1 MKFSQRIKNQFA
13 KLMGKKT
20 IRISFGDNKR
30 SITDANGRVWVF
42 TVCDDG
48 NDTIRAE
55 IAGVQPTEEEA
66 KPFLVAVKLWI
77 IQGCAVARPDVYI
90 KIGGQHGAE

>member
-1 MKFSQRIKNQFA
+1 MNLSQRIKNQFS

-30 SITDANGRVWVF
+30 SITDATGRVWLFSVHES
-42 TVCDDG
+42 G
-48 NDTIRAE
+48 NDTISAK
-55 IAGVQPTEEEA
+55 IVGVQPTKEDV

-77 IQGCAVARPDVYI
+77 IQGCVVDASGKCRWVTPP
-90 KIGGQHGAE
+90 

>member
-1 MKFSQRIKNQFA
+1 MKFSQRIKTKFA
-13 KLMGKKT
+13 NLMGKKT

-42 TVCDDG
+42 TVRDDG
-48 NDTIRAE
+48 NDTISAKIE
-55 IAGVQPTEEEA
+55 GVQPTEEDV

-77 IQGCAVARPDVYI
+77 IQGCVVDASGKCRWVTPP
-90 KIGGQHGAE
+90 

>member
-1 MKFSQRIKNQFA
+1 MNFSQRIKNQFA

-30 SITDANGRVWVF
+30 SITDANGRVWLFSVHES
-42 TVCDDG
+42 G
-48 NDTIRAE
+48 NDTISAK
-55 IAGVQPTEEEA
+55 IVGVQPTEEDV

-77 IQGCAVARPDVYI
+77 IQGCVVDASGKCQWVAP
-90 KIGGQHGAE
+90 

>member
-30 SITDANGRVWVF
+30 SITDANGRVWLFSVHES
-42 TVCDDG
+42 G
-48 NDTIRAE
+48 NDTISAK
-55 IAGVQPTEEEA
+55 IVGVQPTEEDV

-77 IQGCAVARPDVYI
+77 IQGCVVDASGKCRWVTPP
-90 KIGGQHGAE
+90 

>member
-1 MKFSQRIKNQFA
+1 MNLSQRIKNQFA

-30 SITDANGRVWVF
+30 SITDANGRVWLFSVHES
-42 TVCDDG
+42 G
-48 NDTIRAE
+48 KDTISAK
-55 IAGVQPTEEEA
+55 ISGVQPTEEEA

-77 IQGCAVARPDVYI
+77 IQGCVVDARGKCRWVTPP
-90 KIGGQHGAE
+90 

>member
-1 MKFSQRIKNQFA
+1 MNLSQRIKNQFA

-30 SITDANGRVWVF
+30 SITDANGRVWLFSVHES
-42 TVCDDG
+42 G
-48 NDTIRAE
+48 KDTISAK
-55 IAGVQPTEEEA
+55 ISGVQPTEEEA

-77 IQGCAVARPDVYI
+77 IQGCVVDASGKCQWVAP
-90 KIGGQHGAE
+90 

>member
-13 KLMGKKT
+13 NLMDKKT

-30 SITDANGRVWVF
+30 SITDANGRAWLFSVHES
-42 TVCDDG
+42 G
-48 NDTIRAE
+48 KDTISAK
-55 IAGVQPTEEEA
+55 ISGVQPTEEEA

-77 IQGCAVARPDVYI
+77 IQGCVVDASGKCRWVTPP
-90 KIGGQHGAE
+90 